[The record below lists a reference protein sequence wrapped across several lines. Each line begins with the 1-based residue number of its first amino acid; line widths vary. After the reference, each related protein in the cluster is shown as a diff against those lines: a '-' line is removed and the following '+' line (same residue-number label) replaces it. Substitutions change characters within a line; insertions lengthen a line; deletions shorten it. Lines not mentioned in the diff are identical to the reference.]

1 MNYGFLKELL
11 EGYVGAAPTTSN
23 LRDWRSAV
31 ELIAHFIGQPGG
43 TRTHIRRLKRP
54 MLDQFSYRLLIW
66 WTDSDSNR
74 EPSPCKGVALPLE
87 LPAHGAETEN

>member
-43 TRTHIRRLKRP
+43 IRTLIDDCLKGSCRNQ
-54 MLDQFSYRLLIW
+54 LGHRLL
-66 WTDSDSNR
+66 
-74 EPSPCKGVALPLE
+74 V
-87 LPAHGAETEN
+87 ENIGFKPMTA